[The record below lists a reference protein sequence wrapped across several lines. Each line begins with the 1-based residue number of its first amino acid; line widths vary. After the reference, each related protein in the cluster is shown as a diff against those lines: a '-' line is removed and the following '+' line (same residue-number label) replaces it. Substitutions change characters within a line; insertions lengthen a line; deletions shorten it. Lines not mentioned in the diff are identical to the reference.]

1 MERKR
6 KGREREKRAAS
17 SQSIARRRH
26 SGMSPCIG
34 SAPLRSFKETA
45 ANPTNRA
52 EKPTRIRSVLPTDL
66 PPNLICISNITRVC
80 LIDQNQS
87 EQLSNTTFCTV
98 MCLLS
103 KINRINFYK
112 VLILLKNPS
121 IMWIGLFLENI
132 SPFSQQKQVQLVCET
147 LISCPCVLY
156 WGLNVHNADI
166 DCLGSCS

>member
-6 KGREREKRAAS
+6 KGREREKSAAS
-17 SQSIARRRH
+17 SQSVARRRH

-52 EKPTRIRSVLPTDL
+52 AKLTRIRSVLPTDL
-66 PPNLICISNITRVC
+66 PPNLICKSDITRVC

-87 EQLSNTTFCTV
+87 EQLSNTTFCKV
-98 MCLLS
+98 MCLLL
-103 KINRINFYK
+103 KINWIHFYK

-121 IMWIGLFLENI
+121 YVDRIALREYQCTGFLFPSKNRFNQFMRPQRLIVARAYCIG
-132 SPFSQQKQVQLVCET
+132 
-147 LISCPCVLY
+147 
-156 WGLNVHNADI
+156 A
-166 DCLGSCS
+166 